1 MAVVDTTTLRTPEG
15 VGYSLALAGLGSRF
29 AAGLIDAILQLIL
42 ILVMFAL
49 TSNPF
54 DDSGGVATA
63 ILGIATFVIFFGY
76 QFLCESFLRG
86 RTLGKRLTGLRVVNL
101 QGGPVSVRQSAVRNI
116 VRIVD
121 ILPTAYLIGM
131 ASIAA
136 TSHGQ
141 RVGDTAAGTVVIVEP
156 RTRRSR
162 HESGSVPRL
171 DHAPNVALTPE
182 MLGELATW
190 DVIAITRSDIGI
202 VQQFLARRASLDPTT
217 RQRIADEFASK
228 LRPRVE
234 GVHPQIPN
242 ERFLELLAEAKQI
255 RR

>member
-121 ILPTAYLIGM
+121 ILPTAVHLDEDVT
-131 ASIAA
+131 AFAA
-136 TSHGQ
+136 MRMLAFDDDVVNDDAAADPGAERPHEQARLFVRGAEPKFTVSRG
-141 RVGDTAAGTVVIVEP
+141 VGVV
-156 RTRRSR
+156 
-162 HESGSVPRL
+162 L
-171 DHAPNVALTPE
+171 
-182 MLGELATW
+182 
-190 DVIAITRSDIGI
+190 
-202 VQQFLARRASLDPTT
+202 
-217 RQRIADEFASK
+217 
-228 LRPRVE
+228 
-234 GVHPQIPN
+234 
-242 ERFLELLAEAKQI
+242 
-255 RR
+255 